1 MRYTTSDMKRNI
13 KTLLLLSFATAA
25 SLCSINLLADDDISM
40 PGMEMPLGIP
50 SLTPVNAASTD
61 SLTATEENTDSL
73 MAVRRHVCGLKANRK
88 KAIFPKYTAASTL
101 ASKPSNSSNRGN
113 LNMLG
118 LKGFCVTSTA
128 ISKREPSIIPAKTT
142 RPEW

>member
-61 SLTATEENTDSL
+61 SLTATEENTD
-73 MAVRRHVCGLKANRK
+73 RPYGLCD
-88 KAIFPKYTAASTL
+88 
-101 ASKPSNSSNRGN
+101 ASKH
-113 LNMLG
+113 
-118 LKGFCVTSTA
+118 STWLLP
-128 ISKREPSIIPAKTT
+128 IMRM
-142 RPEW
+142 